1 MAKTYKILGQAMPTN
16 NTYADLYVVPAGN
29 SAVTSTLN
37 VCNTTTSNVSFRVLA
52 KINGTTSCV
61 ITSQAIVWDAAL
73 PAQDALGLTLGM
85 TLAATDKI
93 TVFSYQGNVTFTLF
107 GTEIY

>member
-1 MAKTYKILGQAMPTN
+1 MAKTYKILGQAMPIN
-16 NTYADLYVVPAGN
+16 NSNVDLYTVPAGN
-29 SAVTSTLN
+29 SAVISTLN
-37 VCNTTTSNVSFRVLA
+37 VCNTTASNVTFRVLA
-52 KINGTTSCV
+52 RIAGAAGNTA
-61 ITSQAIVWDAAL
+61 SQAIVWDAGL

-93 TVFSYQGNVTFTLF
+93 TVYSFQGNVTFTLF

>member
-1 MAKTYKILGQAMPTN
+1 MPTA
-16 NTYADLYVVPAGN
+16 NTNQDLYTVPVSN
-29 SAVTSTLN
+29 SAVISTLN
-37 VCNTTTSNVSFRVLA
+37 VCNTSASNVTFRVYA
-52 KINGTTSCV
+52 RIAGAAGNTA
-61 ITSQAIVWDAAL
+61 SQAIVYDAAL

-93 TVFSYQGNVTFTLF
+93 TVYSWQGNVTFTLF

>member
-1 MAKTYKILGQAMPTN
+1 MAKTYKILGQAAPVN

-52 KINGTTSCV
+52 RIAGAAGNT
-61 ITSQAIVWDAAL
+61 TSQAIVWDAAL

-85 TLAATDKI
+85 TLATTDKI
-93 TVFSYQGNVTFTLF
+93 TVFSFQGNVTFTLF

>member
-37 VCNTTTSNVSFRVLA
+37 VCNTSTSNVSFRVYA
-52 KINGTTSCV
+52 RIAGAAGNTA
-61 ITSQAIVWDAAL
+61 SQAIVYDAAL

-85 TLAATDKI
+85 TLAATDTI
-93 TVFSYQGNVTFTLF
+93 TVFSFQGNVTFTLF